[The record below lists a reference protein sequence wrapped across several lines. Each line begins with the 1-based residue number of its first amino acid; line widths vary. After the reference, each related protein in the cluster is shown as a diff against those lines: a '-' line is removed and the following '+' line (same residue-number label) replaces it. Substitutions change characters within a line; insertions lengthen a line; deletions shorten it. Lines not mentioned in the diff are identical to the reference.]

1 MIYTFG
7 DSYTWGWNFFIDAE
21 LKDRRTELT
30 WPSILSKKL
39 NQPIMDFSLPAS
51 SNWRIAR
58 KIQSLPITK
67 DDIVLIGWTSPTRFE
82 FGLAD
87 DYDIEPSHPD
97 IHYRITDINED
108 DGVRTKRMSY
118 HLMDS
123 TTCPYAKQ
131 FMWCAYGPFN
141 SEQWY
146 REMFKVMFNSIQ
158 NVLDRSGC
166 KWLAFDVWCD
176 QCDDN
181 DFQNVPRYTLRGT
194 NLLNASRGIIG
205 KETDKEYWSAQEH
218 EIVAELLIEE
228 LNNEYPSTRQFS

>member
-7 DSYTWGWNFFIDAE
+7 DSYIWGWNFFIDAE
-21 LKDRRTELT
+21 LKDQRQQLT
-30 WPSILSKKL
+30 WPSILANKL
-39 NQPIMDFSLPAS
+39 NMPFTDFSLPAS

-58 KIQSLPITK
+58 KLQSLNLSK

-97 IHYRITDINED
+97 IHYRITDLNEDD

-123 TTCPYAKQ
+123 TTCQFAKN
-131 FMWCAYGPFN
+131 FMWGAYGPFN
-141 SEQWY
+141 SELWY
-146 REMFKVMFNSIQ
+146 KEMFKVMFTSCQ
-158 NVLDRSGC
+158 QVLNQSQC

-176 QCDDN
+176 QCDDDYLLDVDN
-181 DFQNVPRYTLRGT
+181 YILRGT
-194 NLLNASRGIIG
+194 NLLNVSRNIPG
-205 KETDKEYWSAQEH
+205 KITDKQYWTKQEH
-218 EIVAELLIEE
+218 MDVADIMIKEL
-228 LNNEYPSTRQFS
+228 SK